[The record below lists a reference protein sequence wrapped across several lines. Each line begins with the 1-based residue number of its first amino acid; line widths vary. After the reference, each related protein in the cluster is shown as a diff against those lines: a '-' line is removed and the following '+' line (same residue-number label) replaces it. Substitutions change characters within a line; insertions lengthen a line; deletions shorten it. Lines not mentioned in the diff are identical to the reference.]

1 VSSGLKIMIIRHGE
15 KPEEKRQP
23 PFGVNKNGEQNWDSL
38 SVRGWQRAGA
48 LAALFTL
55 LPGDPASPLA
65 TPQLIY
71 ASKPRSGA
79 ATPSADGGTSRGR
92 SKRPRQTVSPLAARL
107 GLMPNLDFGKGDE
120 ADLVRQVLTHTV
132 PVLIAWSH
140 EPICDLARQFTG
152 AQPPQQPIPAQ
163 WPDDRFDVVWV
174 LDPPPGDGRG
184 WRLTQVP
191 QRLLKGDS
199 DQGIT

>member
-1 VSSGLKIMIIRHGE
+1 MTLKVMIIRHGE
-15 KPEEKRQP
+15 KPEERRQP

-48 LAALFTL
+48 LAALFTM
-55 LPGDPASPLA
+55 LPRDPASPLA

-79 ATPSADGGTSRGR
+79 ANPSADNGISKGR

-107 GLMPNLDFGKGDE
+107 GLKPNLDFGKGDE
-120 ADLVRQVLTHTV
+120 ADLVKQVLMHTA

-140 EPICDLARQFTG
+140 DPICDIARQIVGSRPT
-152 AQPPQQPIPAQ
+152 QQPIPTH
-163 WPDDRFDVVWV
+163 WPDERFDVVWV
-174 LDPPPGDGRG
+174 LDPPLEEGMG
-184 WRLTQVP
+184 WRFTQVP

-199 DQGIT
+199 DQGIA